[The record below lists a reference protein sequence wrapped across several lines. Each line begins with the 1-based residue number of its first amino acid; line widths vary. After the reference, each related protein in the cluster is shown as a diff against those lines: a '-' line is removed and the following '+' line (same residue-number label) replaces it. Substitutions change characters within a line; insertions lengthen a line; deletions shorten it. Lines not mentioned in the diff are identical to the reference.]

1 MKTIGYLLVALLPLT
16 ANAVT
21 YPVDVEQ
28 QLNGAEITVTPQTID
43 RDFAGLLLLN
53 YGGTAAVCTAVFQN
67 GPEAPRTR
75 RTALQPGERKALTSK
90 FKRDVIR
97 LRIKL
102 TCQPE

>member
-28 QLNGAEITVTPQTID
+28 QLNGA
-43 RDFAGLLLLN
+43 
-53 YGGTAAVCTAVFQN
+53 
-67 GPEAPRTR
+67 EAPRTR

>member
-1 MKTIGYLLVALLPLT
+1 MRKLCCVVLALLPLS
-16 ANAVT
+16 AFAYPIDVT
-21 YPVDVEQ
+21 KKIDGVSIDYTSSDVDGDISSI
-28 QLNGAEITVTPQTID
+28 QLN
-43 RDFAGLLLLN
+43 N
-53 YGGTAAVCTAVFQN
+53 YGTQDAVCSVIFTN

-75 RTALQPGERKALTSK
+75 RTELQPGERKALTSK